1 VRQQGKEPRGFLAPT
16 LYELSAGVGFRDI
29 TSGSNGAFQ
38 AGPGWDPVTGLGVP
52 DVSALIQHAGT
63 VGQQG
68 GPVGHYTV
76 TGHLGDSSYS
86 GDVVVDQIGNTYHVA
101 WTIAGTTYAG
111 IGISDGTNLAV
122 GYRSGD
128 AIGVAYYTPS
138 NLGLS
143 GIWAYENGNT
153 VGTETWTRK

>member
-1 VRQQGKEPRGFLAPT
+1 VHP
-16 LYELSAGVGFRDI
+16 
-29 TSGSNGAFQ
+29 
-38 AGPGWDPVTGLGVP
+38 
-52 DVSALIQHAGT
+52 
-63 VGQQG
+63 GQQG

-101 WTIAGTTYAG
+101 WTIVGTTYAG

-138 NLGLS
+138 NIRERQHCRNRNLDAEIEPRWTISHSVAGPDQPSLSVHRHLGLS
-143 GIWAYENGNT
+143 LAVAEAA
-153 VGTETWTRK
+153 